1 MSSLRAAGEQ
11 QPGNGKRGRGHR
23 FPFARWALALLL
35 LGAVAA
41 HPVAGQIPFDSI
53 PPDSLLRRD
62 TVNTTERYL
71 EAQKAL
77 QVRLPVLPLVGVGT
91 PSTPMSR
98 IVLSRDSIDWA
109 MAETLGDLLQRVPG
123 VYLWRGGW
131 VGRTEYPDYRGR
143 GPASVEYFV
152 DGVAYLPI
160 GPDSLGVDPS
170 FFSLSMYDRVEI
182 ERWPAGLRVHLFTDR
197 HGSKA
202 PYSRVGI
209 SSGDRSI
216 ARYAGALEY
225 RFGNGLG
232 VAAAGERMVAPT
244 ATGTSS
250 NFDITNMWLQANYL
264 PSARLGFQ
272 AQLIRSSPDRKPFVE
287 SPDTLELR
295 LTGERNDA
303 QLRAF
308 WRSRDDDLG
317 LRVDGFV
324 TRTGWRGGGVTDAVR
339 QGGAVVAWR
348 TPTFGVAG
356 RLFNRSRWTPWEVRG
371 EAGWTPLAH
380 ASAAAEVGYQT
391 HDLDRTSRWV
401 SVRGALALPLGF
413 EAQATVRTG
422 SIVATPTVLTDQAQ
436 SLTDWQGTLRWQRP
450 WAGLEVGYGQ
460 TDAFRPLAFR
470 PFTPGI
476 PGVAAAPRT
485 EWLTVGWRLA
495 PRKWLTLEGWYSDPV
510 SSAGPD
516 GVPPTHSLTTA
527 TIRSKFLRRFKS
539 GIFDLKA
546 QLAFESWGDGVIGR
560 DALGAPI
567 ALDGASFW
575 RTEIELRLDSFL
587 LYWERYNMQA
597 SQKTYVPRFP
607 IGNFVSTFGV
617 KWEFAN

>member
-1 MSSLRAAGEQ
+1 MRHLRAAG
-11 QPGNGKRGRGHR
+11 PRRPANGKRGRGRR
-23 FPFARWALALLL
+23 FPFALWTLALVI
-35 LGAVAA
+35 LGAVATR
-41 HPVAGQIPFDSI
+41 PVAGQIPFDSI
-53 PPDSLLRRD
+53 PPDSILRQD

-98 IVLSRDSIDWA
+98 VVLSRDSLDWA
-109 MAETLGDLLQRVPG
+109 MAETLADVLQRVPG

-152 DGVAYLPI
+152 DGIAYLPI

-182 ERWPAGLRVHLFTDR
+182 ERWPGGLRVHLFTDR

-209 SSGDRSI
+209 SSGDKSI

-232 VAAAGERMVAPT
+232 IAAAGERMVAPT

-303 QLRAF
+303 QVRAF
-308 WRSRDDDLG
+308 WRARPDDLG
-317 LRVDGFV
+317 LRVDGFLA
-324 TRTGWRGGGVTDAVR
+324 RTGWTGGGVDDAIR

-348 TPTFGVAG
+348 TPTFGVSG
-356 RLFNRSRWTPWEVRG
+356 RLFNRSRWTPWDLRG
-371 EAGWTPLAH
+371 EVGWTPLAR

-401 SVRGALALPLGF
+401 SLRGALALPLGF

-422 SIVATPTVLTDQAQ
+422 SIVSAPTVLTDQAQ
-436 SLTDWQGTLRWQRP
+436 QLTDWQGTLRWQRP
-450 WAGLEVGYGQ
+450 WASLEVGYGQ
-460 TDAFRPLAFR
+460 TDAFRPQPFR

-476 PGVAAAPRT
+476 PGVARAPRT

-495 PRKWLTLEGWYSDPV
+495 PRKWLTFEGWYSDPV
-510 SSAGPD
+510 SRAGPD

-560 DALGAPI
+560 DSLGAPI

>member
-1 MSSLRAAGEQ
+1 MRHLRAAG
-11 QPGNGKRGRGHR
+11 PRRPANGKRGRGRR
-23 FPFARWALALLL
+23 FPFALWTLALVILS
-35 LGAVAA
+35 AVATR
-41 HPVAGQIPFDSI
+41 PVAGQIPFDSI
-53 PPDSLLRRD
+53 PPDSILRQD

-98 IVLSRDSIDWA
+98 VVLSRDSLDWA
-109 MAETLGDLLQRVPG
+109 MAETLADVLQRVPG

-152 DGVAYLPI
+152 DGIAYLPI

-182 ERWPAGLRVHLFTDR
+182 ERWPGGLRVHLFTDR

-209 SSGDRSI
+209 SSGDKSI

-232 VAAAGERMVAPT
+232 IAAAGERMVAPT

-303 QLRAF
+303 QVRAF
-308 WRSRDDDLG
+308 WRSRPDDLG
-317 LRVDGFV
+317 LRVDGFLA
-324 TRTGWRGGGVTDAVR
+324 RTGWTGGGVDDAIR

-348 TPTFGVAG
+348 TPTFGVSG
-356 RLFNRSRWTPWEVRG
+356 RLFNRSRWTPWDVRG
-371 EAGWTPLAH
+371 EVGWTPLAR

-401 SVRGALALPLGF
+401 SLRGALALPLGF

-422 SIVATPTVLTDQAQ
+422 SIVSAPTVLTDQAQ
-436 SLTDWQGTLRWQRP
+436 QLTDWQGTLRWQRP
-450 WAGLEVGYGQ
+450 WASLEVGYGQ
-460 TDAFRPLAFR
+460 TDAFRPQPFR

-476 PGVAAAPRT
+476 PGVARAPRT

-495 PRKWLTLEGWYSDPV
+495 PRKWLTFEGWYSDPV
-510 SSAGPD
+510 SRAGPD

-560 DALGAPI
+560 DPLGAPI